1 MLDRELRYKPL
12 SAALFFYRQEIQIKS
27 MKPMKQLLTVLI
39 ILLSMSMTN
48 AQTINCSDFSILG
61 FGPDQFNSGN
71 SVVHIHFGGDTI
83 DFIDYPF
90 ISVVTDCNG
99 DTIATGNMN
108 FFGQTGQTVQSYPVT
123 GNITNACL
131 PITVEFIYGNINLQI
146 DTCTFSLSSLATAL
160 TCNDFVP
167 NGIEADQSNTLINI
181 SMQGS
186 TNAFI
191 ANPRISTVTD
201 CVGDTIATG
210 FINTSGQI
218 GQSAQGYPITS
229 IGNTICYP
237 ITIEFIFENTDF
249 EVDTC
254 FLSLDNSS
262 ATSELSF
269 GKGTFSIFPNPMNN
283 EFYIHTNSG
292 KVGTKYLIYDFTGK
306 LMISGMLA
314 SENTHIDISNFLA
327 GIYFIKMEDN
337 LGQTFKIVKQ

>member
-131 PITVEFIYGNINLQI
+131 PITVEFIYGNTNLQI
-146 DTCTFSLSSLATAL
+146 DTCTFSL
-160 TCNDFVP
+160 
-167 NGIEADQSNTLINI
+167 IE
-181 SMQGS
+181 
-186 TNAFI
+186 
-191 ANPRISTVTD
+191 
-201 CVGDTIATG
+201 
-210 FINTSGQI
+210 
-218 GQSAQGYPITS
+218 
-229 IGNTICYP
+229 
-237 ITIEFIFENTDF
+237 
-249 EVDTC
+249 
-254 FLSLDNSS
+254 
-262 ATSELSF
+262 
-269 GKGTFSIFPNPMNN
+269 
-283 EFYIHTNSG
+283 
-292 KVGTKYLIYDFTGK
+292 
-306 LMISGMLA
+306 
-314 SENTHIDISNFLA
+314 
-327 GIYFIKMEDN
+327 
-337 LGQTFKIVKQ
+337 